1 MGTVRRFVGPVIVG
15 ALLVSG
21 LAYAGASAMTA
32 SDEVSLAQ
40 SEDPAPEE
48 GTEGRRPGRHR
59 FGLRSAIRGEF
70 VVRGE
75 EEGTFRRVRLDR
87 GVIESISGSTVVV
100 KEEDGTTVEIPTSDE
115 TRISRD
121 GEEVELGALQAGDHV
136 ATSRVNDGDGF
147 VTRSVRAFSP
157 ERWAEMEER
166 REQCRENPE
175 RCRAERRERMMERR
189 NAPPAAEPAADAA
202 A

>member
-1 MGTVRRFVGPVIVG
+1 MRLVRRFIGPVLVG
-15 ALLVSG
+15 MLVVGG
-21 LAYAGASAMTA
+21 LAYAGASAITA

-40 SEDPAPEE
+40 SQDPAPPEE
-48 GTEGRRPGRHR
+48 GRPRGDGPHR
-59 FGLRSAIRGEF
+59 FGPHGAIRGEF

-87 GVIESISGSTVVV
+87 GVIESISGSTLVV
-100 KEEDGTTVEIPTSDE
+100 KEEDGTTVDIPTSDE

-121 GEEVELGALQAGDHV
+121 GEEAEFGALKVGDHV
-136 ATSRVNDGDGF
+136 AAARVNAGDGF

-157 ERWAEMEER
+157 ERWAEMEQRREECR
-166 REQCRENPE
+166 ENREQCRV
-175 RCRAERRERMMERR
+175 ERRERRMERG
-189 NAPPAAEPAADAA
+189 APSAAEPAADAA